1 LRAVASLLFCN
12 LTKLMKPKLLN
23 RHQFLLILSLILGG
37 LMFASLGFA
46 QGPPG
51 TNYDEAKVGNYT
63 LPDPLVFNDGT
74 SVRTAADWT
83 KRRRAEVL
91 ELFATN
97 VFGHSPAPPQ
107 KLEYEVFDTDQN
119 ALNGKA
125 IRKQITIYFSPSE
138 DGPKEDIL
146 LYLPK
151 EAGKPVPLF
160 LILSFSGNQTAT
172 SETAIKLGTTW
183 NPRTRQKSQ
192 APEDSRGRGQADTER
207 ILARG
212 YGYAT
217 INYVDI
223 EPDFRGG
230 YLSGL
235 RRLFFKPGQV
245 EPAPGEW
252 GAIGAWSYGLSRA
265 LDYFEKDKDVDAK
278 RVAIVG
284 HSRLGKTVLWAGSID
299 TRFAMVISSCSG
311 EGGASL
317 SRRDYGERIKNL
329 AANFPYWFNTEYQ
342 KFADNEAKLPVDMHE
357 LIALIAPRPVYITA
371 GETDRWA
378 DPKGEFLA
386 CVAAGP
392 VFRLLGGE
400 DLGTDQMPALDQ
412 PIMKSLAYHIHTG
425 GHSITPF
432 DWEQFLKYADMKL
445 K

>member
-1 LRAVASLLFCN
+1 MLKRWQYLLTFAPI
-12 LTKLMKPKLLN
+12 LVGLL
-23 RHQFLLILSLILGG
+23 L
-37 LMFASLGFA
+37 ASLGNA
-46 QGPPG
+46 QGPPD
-51 TNYDEAKVGNYT
+51 TNYDEEKVGAYT
-63 LPDPLVFNDGT
+63 LPDPLVFNDGS

-83 KRRRAEVL
+83 NRRRAEVL

-97 VFGHSPAPPQ
+97 VFGHSPAPPRQ
-107 KLEYEVFDTDQN
+107 LNYEVFDTDLN
-119 ALNGKA
+119 ALGGKA
-125 IRKQITIYFSPSE
+125 IRKQITIYFSPAK

-151 EAGKPVPLF
+151 AARKPVPIF

-172 SETAIKLGTTW
+172 NETAIKLGTAW
-183 NPRTRQKSQ
+183 NLQTRQKSQ

-217 INYVDI
+217 VNYVDI

-230 YLSGL
+230 HLSGL
-235 RRLFFKPGQV
+235 RRLSFKPGQT
-245 EPAPGEW
+245 EAAPGEW
-252 GAIGAWSYGLSRA
+252 GAIGAWAYGLSRA

-317 SRRDYGERIKNL
+317 SRRNYGERVKDLVNP
-329 AANFPYWFNTEYQ
+329 ARYPYWFTADYQ
-342 KFADNEAKLPVDMHE
+342 KFADAVEKLPVDMHE

>member
-1 LRAVASLLFCN
+1 
-12 LTKLMKPKLLN
+12 MLN
-23 RHQFLLILSLILGG
+23 RWPSLMTIALILAALI
-37 LMFASLGFA
+37 FASVGYA
-46 QGPPG
+46 QGPPD

-63 LPDPLVFNDGT
+63 LPDPLLFNDGT
-74 SVRTAADWT
+74 PVRSASDWT
-83 KRRRAEVL
+83 RRRRAEVL

-97 VFGHSPAPPQ
+97 VFGHSPAAPK
-107 KLEYEVFDTDQN
+107 KLNYEVFDTDQN
-119 ALNGKA
+119 ALDGKA
-125 IRKQITIYFSPSE
+125 IRKQITIYFSASK

-151 EAGKPVPLF
+151 EARKPVPIF

-172 SETAIKLGTTW
+172 SETSIKLGTAW
-183 NPRTRQKSQ
+183 DLRTRQKSQ
-192 APEDSRGRGQADTER
+192 APEASRGRGQTDTER

-230 YLSGL
+230 YLYGL
-235 RRLFFKPGQV
+235 RRLFFKPGQA

-317 SRRDYGERIKNL
+317 SRRNYGERVKDLVNP
-329 AANFPYWFNTEYQ
+329 ARYPYWFTSEYQ
-342 KFADNEAKLPVDMHE
+342 KFAEAVDKLPVDMHE

-386 CVAAGP
+386 AVAAGP

>member
-1 LRAVASLLFCN
+1 
-12 LTKLMKPKLLN
+12 MKQKTLN
-23 RHQFLLILSLILGG
+23 RNQAILTFALIIVGPAFAFLGH
-37 LMFASLGFA
+37 A
-46 QGPPG
+46 QGPPD
-51 TNYDEAKVGNYT
+51 TNYDETKVGTYT

-74 SVRTAADWT
+74 PVKTADDWT

-97 VFGHSPAPPQ
+97 VFGHSPTAPR
-107 KLEYEVFDTDQN
+107 KLNYEVFDTDQN
-119 ALNGKA
+119 ALGGKA
-125 IRKQITIYFSPSE
+125 IRKQVTIYFSPSK

-151 EAGKPVPLF
+151 DAPKPVPVF

-172 SETAIKLGTTW
+172 SETAIKLGNAW
-183 NPRTRQKSQ
+183 DLRTRQKSQ
-192 APEDSRGRGQADTER
+192 APENSRGRGQADTER

-235 RRLFFKPGQV
+235 RRLFFKPGQT

-265 LDYFEKDKDVDAK
+265 LDYFEKDEDVDAK

-299 TRFAMVISSCSG
+299 TRFAMIISSCSG

-317 SRRDYGERIKNL
+317 SRRNYGERVKDLVNP
-329 AANFPYWFNTEYQ
+329 ARYPYWFTTDYQ
-342 KFADNEAKLPVDMHE
+342 KFADNVDKLPVDMHE

-386 CVAAGP
+386 AVAAGP